1 MLDGIFVKRRAGIDG
16 RRFAMA
22 LASVDS
28 AGRRVIEYSQG
39 AARSTVRSTAPDIAY
54 MQLEKRAPWDHPT
67 STGNSL
73 KPVKQRLN
81 ALRE

>member
-1 MLDGIFVKRRAGIDG
+1 MLDGIFVKRRAGIDD